1 MNFSLIMSIAE
12 TLTPKLLFSLAKSCF
27 LTRTA
32 VLKPVSTG
40 IEPSLTPSANADSS
54 SEVNKEVAMK
64 NWKGTVNY

>member
-12 TLTPKLLFSLAKSCF
+12 MFTPRLLFSLAKSCF
-27 LTRTA
+27 LTRAA

-40 IEPSLTPSANADSS
+40 IEQSLTPSAKAESS

-64 NWKGTVNY
+64 DLVA